1 MSRQIDIAGTL
12 RDAVVFP
19 FGQRKAL
26 LRLASKP
33 LRTSLT
39 ITFIVNVVAFA
50 GFQFPV
56 FVPIQGLIDAALN
69 ATLFIVFL
77 LWCSYAAAAIR
88 IACGGEAGFD
98 RFRFARPEIEFAF
111 AVIIT
116 HAAVVALITGPV
128 ILGLTIVDHI
138 AGTNLGVA
146 PHLYFGLA
154 VVVLAGF
161 AIRILAAVSVVARGA
176 VVNPAEVLRATW
188 QDLPRFTI
196 IGIVVFG
203 TLAVLVS
210 AANAWWETTS
220 PTWRQIVRI
229 AAPYLLQVVLVI
241 YGAFFAGLLGAI
253 YKQGADGG
261 NGGD

>member
-1 MSRQIDIAGTL
+1 MHIGAAL
-12 RDAVVFP
+12 RDTASFP
-19 FGQRKAL
+19 FRQRKAL
-26 LRLASKP
+26 LRLASRP

-39 ITFIVNVVAFA
+39 ITIIANVVAFA
-50 GFQFPV
+50 AFQFPI

-98 RFRFARPEIEFAF
+98 RFRFARPEIEFAV
-111 AVIIT
+111 AVLVT
-116 HAAVVALITGPV
+116 HAAVAALITGPV
-128 ILGLTIVDHI
+128 IFVLTIVDHL
-138 AGTNLGVA
+138 AGTAIGAA
-146 PHLYFGLA
+146 PNLYFTLAAICFAGLA
-154 VVVLAGF
+154 V
-161 AIRILAAVSVVARGA
+161 RIVAAVSVVARGT

-196 IGIVVFG
+196 IGIIVFG
-203 TLAVLVS
+203 TISVLAL
-210 AANAWWETTS
+210 AATAWWETTS
-220 PTWRQIVRI
+220 PTWRQLVRI

-241 YGAFFAGLLGAI
+241 YGAFLAGLLGAI
-253 YKQGADGG
+253 HNQGTDGG